1 MLSTISR
8 SLLRPFVARAMVSS
22 IRKGDSIDFYHDLD
36 VQMPRSFEDAEG
48 DGFAWTDFKN
58 LVKDKTVA
66 VFALPG
72 VTGTCNKEHV
82 PSWRDNAEALK
93 AAGVDEVLCVSVN
106 DACTVDAWA
115 SYVDPEGELT
125 FVADP
130 SLKFT

>member
-1 MLSTISR
+1 MFFFFLELI
-8 SLLRPFVARAMVSS
+8 LFDHFAN
-22 IRKGDSIDFYHDLD
+22 
-36 VQMPRSFEDAEG
+36 SFS
-48 DGFAWTDFKN
+48 
-58 LVKDKTVA
+58 
-66 VFALPG
+66 G